1 MEAMAVDAV
10 DGERSEKGA
19 AEASKEAAEA
29 EAEASQ
35 ANYQVQQLSAIIKFE
50 KFGLVIGLV

>member
-1 MEAMAVDAV
+1 MDAV